1 MPRQALRLCPGGFP
15 ETEGRVSLARTG
27 PGRGVVGRSPA
38 DNQRPPPRHLDQ
50 GCAVRRTGGEA
61 APPHPGGG
69 SLCPFYRQGAPP
81 PTPASAE
88 SKQGL
93 RALCPGGEGPC
104 SPSLREGPSE
114 STTPPPKS
122 AMAGAGVGRCR
133 VSGPL
138 IMQNSRA
145 ASPQPPSR
153 SGHPYPRFFLGRLCL
168 SEPPANAQPEPPQKR
183 VQPGLAPPPPTPMSP
198 SHSGGLTAARQALAQ
213 RADGSHG
220 HCPCRPH
227 HMCKGGRAACEPSHD
242 MGSPPSAHLCPR
254 GVWGYGHLTAGCVQV
269 PDAEV
274 LEGQT
279 GRCPLGR
286 DSAEGSPAQEARPG
300 DLL

>member
-69 SLCPFYRQGAPP
+69 SLCPFYRQRAPP

-183 VQPGLAPPPPTPMSP
+183 VQPGLAPPPQHPCHHHIRVGSQQPARPWHRARMVHTGTA
-198 SHSGGLTAARQALAQ
+198 HADRTICARAGGLPASQATTW
-213 RADGSHG
+213 G
-220 HCPCRPH
+220 HRPPPT
-227 HMCKGGRAACEPSHD
+227 CAPGGCGG
-242 MGSPPSAHLCPR
+242 MGI
-254 GVWGYGHLTAGCVQV
+254 
-269 PDAEV
+269 
-274 LEGQT
+274 
-279 GRCPLGR
+279 
-286 DSAEGSPAQEARPG
+286 
-300 DLL
+300 

>member
-183 VQPGLAPPPPTPMSP
+183 VQPGLAPPPPNTHVTITFGWA
-198 SHSGGLTAARQALAQ
+198 HS
-213 RADGSHG
+213 
-220 HCPCRPH
+220 
-227 HMCKGGRAACEPSHD
+227 
-242 MGSPPSAHLCPR
+242 SPPGPGTERGWFTRALPMPTAPYVQGREGCLRAKPR
-254 GVWGYGHLTAGCVQV
+254 HGVTALRPPVPPGGVGVWASDGRVCAG
-269 PDAEV
+269 P
-274 LEGQT
+274 
-279 GRCPLGR
+279 RC
-286 DSAEGSPAQEARPG
+286 
-300 DLL
+300 